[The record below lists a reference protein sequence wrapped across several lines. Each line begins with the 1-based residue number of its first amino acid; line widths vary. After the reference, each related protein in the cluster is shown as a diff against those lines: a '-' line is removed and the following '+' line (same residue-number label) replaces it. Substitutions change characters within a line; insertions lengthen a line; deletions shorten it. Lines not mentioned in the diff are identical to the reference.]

1 MLHTLAPLLVAMAAP
16 AVPVDGL
23 QTSTRM
29 GPQPLLERR
38 YVDGRIHADGRV
50 FGNWSA
56 YRKHLRRRGGERACG
71 VSEQGPIRMA
81 RFAENGFNAAQL
93 DCAGDFTRDD
103 PAYEP
108 EGSPLLVI
116 DVVFHV
122 IRTPE
127 GLGHIDVADVQHS
140 IDRLNQDF
148 RAVEGSL
155 GANGTDS
162 RIEFRLARFDPDGDP
177 AFGIRYHDNAEWF
190 ADPGHRVDAPEYARV
205 AAWDPSRYLNI
216 YSNDADGNLG
226 YASIPQYENS
236 PDPGSIGD
244 RVVIR
249 WDTIGRNPPIGDPY
263 HLGRTLAHEV
273 GHWCGL
279 WHVFTRINDGVCD
292 GDCRATGDTICDT
305 GRQTN
310 ATRGCGDNRDCGTP
324 NSFRNY
330 MDYSDDD
337 CQDNFTPGQ
346 VGRMRC
352 TIMNWRPDVF
362 EPVNDVICNR
372 SCPADLDLDGVVD
385 GTDFGLFVA
394 EWGPVGPLGSCADL
408 NGDGSVDG
416 NDVGA
421 FFSAWG
427 ICNPCPEG
435 WSEDCMGQC
444 FPNWVID
451 LWTGDGICDDGLWI
465 PAENGCGECPAF
477 TPIYLDCT
485 QFDLDG
491 GDCANP

>member
-190 ADPGHRVDAPEYARV
+190 ADPGYRVDAPEYAR
-205 AAWDPSRYLNI
+205 A
-216 YSNDADGNLG
+216 
-226 YASIPQYENS
+226 
-236 PDPGSIGD
+236 
-244 RVVIR
+244 
-249 WDTIGRNPPIGDPY
+249 
-263 HLGRTLAHEV
+263 
-273 GHWCGL
+273 
-279 WHVFTRINDGVCD
+279 
-292 GDCRATGDTICDT
+292 
-305 GRQTN
+305 
-310 ATRGCGDNRDCGTP
+310 
-324 NSFRNY
+324 
-330 MDYSDDD
+330 
-337 CQDNFTPGQ
+337 
-346 VGRMRC
+346 
-352 TIMNWRPDVF
+352 
-362 EPVNDVICNR
+362 
-372 SCPADLDLDGVVD
+372 
-385 GTDFGLFVA
+385 
-394 EWGPVGPLGSCADL
+394 
-408 NGDGSVDG
+408 
-416 NDVGA
+416 
-421 FFSAWG
+421 
-427 ICNPCPEG
+427 
-435 WSEDCMGQC
+435 
-444 FPNWVID
+444 
-451 LWTGDGICDDGLWI
+451 
-465 PAENGCGECPAF
+465 
-477 TPIYLDCT
+477 
-485 QFDLDG
+485 
-491 GDCANP
+491 